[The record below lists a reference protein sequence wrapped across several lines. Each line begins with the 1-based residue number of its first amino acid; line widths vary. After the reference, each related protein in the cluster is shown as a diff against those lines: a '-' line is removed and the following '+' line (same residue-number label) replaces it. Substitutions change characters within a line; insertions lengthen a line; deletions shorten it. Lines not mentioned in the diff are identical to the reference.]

1 MKILVVSQYYFPEN
15 FRINDLCKGLVERG
29 HEVTVYT
36 GLPNY
41 PEGKL
46 FQGYS
51 FKGPYTEEIDGIK
64 VIRVP
69 LITRGA
75 KKSFRLALNYLSY
88 FVSATVLA
96 PFLVKG
102 EFDKIFV
109 FAPSPITVAI
119 PALFLKFLK
128 RAPVFLWV
136 QDLWPESLE
145 ATGVVRNKFILDK
158 VGFGVKLLYKLTDK
172 ILLPSKAFI
181 KNVKDLGAKDSQ
193 IVYFAQWSESLFSN
207 SPEESSAIDPLIPKD
222 GFKITFAGNIGTSQ
236 DFETIVKTAEIL
248 RNHKNIIFLILGN
261 GLMRGWAESEV
272 KRLGIED
279 TFIFLGS
286 KPLEMMPY
294 YYSKSD
300 VMLLSLK
307 DTPLFA
313 VTVPAKFQS
322 YLASGKPILA
332 SVSGE
337 VARIVNEYNVGISVP
352 AGNANL
358 LAEAVLKLKNS
369 SPETLRQMASN
380 AKICHEENFERETQ
394 IDLLEKIMETTK
406 FS

>member
-1 MKILVVSQYYFPEN
+1 MKILVVTQYYYPEN
-15 FRINDLCKGLVERG
+15 FRINDLCHGLIERG

-46 FQGYS
+46 FKGYS
-51 FKGPYTEEIDGIK
+51 FQGPYTEEIDGVK

-75 KKSFRLALNYLSY
+75 KKSWRLALNYVSY
-88 FVSATVLA
+88 FVSATLLA
-96 PFLVKG
+96 PFVVKG
-102 EFDKIFV
+102 DFDKIFV

-119 PALFLKFLK
+119 PALFLKYLK

-181 KNVKDLGAKDSQ
+181 KNVKALDAKDSQ

-207 SPEESSAIDPLIPKD
+207 SPETISVVDPLIPKE

-236 DFETIVKTAEIL
+236 DFETIVKAAEIL
-248 RNHKNIIFLILGN
+248 RSHKDIIFLILGN
-261 GLMRGWAESEV
+261 GLMRAWAESEV

-286 KPLEMMPY
+286 KPLEMMPGY
-294 YYSKSD
+294 YAQSD
-300 VMLLSLK
+300 VMLLSLT

-313 VTVPAKFQS
+313 VTVPAKFQT

-332 SVSGE
+332 SVNGE
-337 VARIVNEYNVGISVP
+337 VARIVDEYKVGLSVP
-352 AGNANL
+352 AGSPSL
-358 LAEAVLKLKNS
+358 LAEAILKLKNCS
-369 SPETLRQMASN
+369 SKELKEMASN
-380 AKICHEENFERETQ
+380 SKICHQENFERETQ
-394 IDLLEKIMETTK
+394 LSLLESLMRDV
-406 FS
+406 FF

>member
-1 MKILVVSQYYFPEN
+1 MKILVVSQYYYPEN
-15 FRINDLCKGLVERG
+15 FRINDLCQGLIERG

-46 FQGYS
+46 FKGYS
-51 FKGPYTEEIDGIK
+51 FQGPYTEEIDGVK

-75 KKSFRLALNYLSY
+75 KKSWRLALNYISY

-96 PFLVKG
+96 PFVVKG
-102 EFDKIFV
+102 DFDKIFV

-119 PALFLKFLK
+119 PALFLKYLK

-181 KNVKDLGAKDSQ
+181 KNVKALDAKDSQ

-207 SPEESSAIDPLIPKD
+207 SPESISVVDPLIPKE

-236 DFETIVKTAEIL
+236 DFETIVKAAEIL
-248 RNHKNIIFLILGN
+248 RTHKDIIFLILGN

-286 KPLEMMPY
+286 KPLEMMPA
-294 YYSKSD
+294 YYSQSD
-300 VMLLSLK
+300 VMLLSLT

-313 VTVPAKFQS
+313 VTVPAKFQT

-332 SVSGE
+332 SVNGE
-337 VARIVNEYNVGISVP
+337 VARIVDEYRVGVSVP
-352 AGNANL
+352 AGSPHL
-358 LAEAVLKLKNS
+358 LAEAILKLKNS
-369 SPETLRQMASN
+369 SPEELKEMASN
-380 AKICHEENFERETQ
+380 AKICHQENFERETQ
-394 IDLLEKIMETTK
+394 LSLLENLMRDV
-406 FS
+406 SL